1 MSTPLQSTSRTMLRR
16 SKERGV
22 PDRQALYDVLR
33 DGLFCHAGVVV
44 DGVPLVLATAYGYD
58 LTEPDGTLYLHGSIA
73 GRLLTTAL
81 EQTICVTVT
90 HADGLVLAR
99 SAFHHS
105 VNYRSAVIFGRPR
118 LVTDTEEK
126 ITGLNLILD
135 QMVPGQSAVTRPPNR
150 KELAK
155 TALLALSMGEASVKV
170 RGGEANDEPED
181 LDLPVWTGVIPLRVV
196 ASEPVTNSDCSLGVP
211 SHIADRVTTLSTP
224 VLYTPGDVDVD
235 NYSGVVL
242 GRDY

>member
-1 MSTPLQSTSRTMLRR
+1 MSTPLQSTSRTTLRR
-16 SKERGV
+16 SKERGAA
-22 PDRQALYDVLR
+22 DREALHDVLR

-44 DGVPLVLATAYGYD
+44 DGVPLVLPTAYGYD

-73 GRLLTTAL
+73 GRLLTAAL
-81 EQTICVTVT
+81 QQTICVTIT

-118 LVTDTEEK
+118 LVTDRDEK
-126 ITGLNLILD
+126 IAGLNLILD

-155 TALLALSMGEASVKV
+155 TALLALSMSEASVKV
-170 RGGEANDEPED
+170 RTGEANDEPED

-196 ASEPVTNSDCSLGVP
+196 ASEPVTNSDCTLDVP
-211 SHIADRVTTLSTP
+211 PHIADRAANLSS
-224 VLYTPGDVDVD
+224 LYTSGDVDVD
-235 NYSGVVL
+235 NYIGVV
-242 GRDY
+242 